1 MKKFILLLLVIITI
15 SSAGLPLFA
24 QENELNRVNLSPK
37 ESKEYMQ
44 KLESTWKKLKK
55 MPRGTT
61 WSFDKIIRTSGK
73 IVKDSIVGYKIY
85 VLTIDRRAYFDN
97 GSIVSSMKFEIYAND
112 LKKQMLFPLETI
124 DFYYSH
130 DLNKGIALYLVKD
143 FYDDSIFHKK
153 SDEEVLIKI
162 REFMKNI
169 DELFL

>member
-1 MKKFILLLLVIITI
+1 MKKMIFLVIIIITFSFI
-15 SSAGLPLFA
+15 SLPCFS
-24 QENELNRVNLSPK
+24 QEDELNKVTLSTK

-44 KLESTWKKLKK
+44 ILESAWKKIQK
-55 MPRGTT
+55 MPKGAT
-61 WSFDKIIRTSGK
+61 WSFDNIIRTSGK
-73 IVKDSIVGYKIY
+73 IINDGVAGYKIY
-85 VLTIDRRAYFDN
+85 ILTIDRRAYFDN

-112 LKKQMLFPLETI
+112 KKKQALFPLETV

-130 DLNKGIALYLVKD
+130 DLDKGIALYLVKD

-169 DELFL
+169 NELFL